1 MNITSLGFLCFV
13 GASLIVYALLPG
25 RYRWAALLAS
35 SALAVLSA
43 SRFGFAFI
51 ALSAA
56 SLFFAGRA
64 FERLEQSGQGKK
76 KRPVLLAALAF
87 NLGALLL
94 LKFVPEGLSLLDRAL
109 GTALG
114 AIRAP
119 IHDYLL
125 PIGLSYYTLQA
136 VSYLMDVYWGRIPA
150 EKSFP
155 KLLLYLSYF
164 PLLVQGPIHKY
175 DKLAKELFTPKALS
189 ARNLKLGAQLMLW
202 GYFKKLAIADNAAP
216 YVSAIFYEGGD
227 VTGPLVFVGLV
238 FYGIQ
243 LYCDFSGGIDIV
255 RGVSQCFGVTLG
267 ENFRQPFF
275 SKSLAEFWRRWHIS
289 LGDFMKD
296 YVFYPF
302 SLSKAAAKIKK
313 ALKGKVSRK
322 VSGRI
327 LAAIG
332 NLLVFTLVGLW
343 HGTGSKYL
351 GWGLYNGF
359 ILIFSSLMADVY
371 AAGLKKAK
379 INRDS
384 SIWQAFSLARTF
396 VIVTVGWVFDVADTA
411 WEAILLFFQMF
422 MPFSGKWSA
431 FVPPFRTIA
440 ALFFCVILLAVSLLH
455 EKKISVREALEQKP
469 FVLQIAVWTALI
481 QLIACFGR
489 FVSSGGFMYANF

>member
-1 MNITSLGFLCFV
+1 MNIISLGFLCFCA
-13 GASLIVYALLPG
+13 ASLAVYYALP
-25 RYRWAALLAS
+25 RRWRWAALLTS
-35 SALAVLSA
+35 SAVMVLSL

-56 SLFFAGRA
+56 SLYVAGQA
-64 FERLEQSGQGKK
+64 FEKLDAAKK
-76 KRPVLLAALAF
+76 SKRPALLLALAF
-87 NLGALLL
+87 NLGVLLL
-94 LKFVPEGLSLLDRAL
+94 LKFVPEGLVIVDGMF
-109 GTALG
+109 GTALS

-119 IHDYLL
+119 IHNYLL

-150 EKSFP
+150 EKSYAR
-155 KLLLYLSYF
+155 LLLYLSYF

-175 DKLAKELFTPKALS
+175 PVLSGELFAQRPFEAK
-189 ARNLKLGAQLMLW
+189 NLKYGVQLMLW

-216 YVSAIFYEGGD
+216 YVSQIFYEGGSF
-227 VTGPLVFVGLV
+227 TGLPVFVGLV

-255 RGVSQCFGVTLG
+255 RGLSQCFGVRLG

-302 SLSKAAAKIKK
+302 SLSKTAARIKK

-351 GWGLYNGF
+351 GWGLYNGL
-359 ILIFSSLMADVY
+359 ILIFSSLMVDAY
-371 AAGLKKAK
+371 AAGLRKCRIDRNSAA
-379 INRDS
+379 
-384 SIWQAFSLARTF
+384 WQAFSLARTF
-396 VIVTVGWVFDVADTA
+396 VIVTIGWVFDVADTA
-411 WEAILLFFQMF
+411 WEAILLFFRL
-422 MPFSGKWSA
+422 
-431 FVPPFRTIA
+431 FVPYAGGLAAALPPFRSMA
-440 ALFFCVILLAVSLLH
+440 ALGFCLILLFVSLAK
-455 EKKISVREALEQKP
+455 EKGVSIRETLGRKP
-469 FVLQIAVWTALI
+469 LILQIAVWTALI
-481 QLIACFGR
+481 QLTACFGR
-489 FVSSGGFMYANF
+489 FVAQGGFMYANF

>member
-1 MNITSLGFLCFV
+1 MKTKHI
-13 GASLIVYALLPG
+13 
-25 RYRWAALLAS
+25 AA
-35 SALAVLSA
+35 
-43 SRFGFAFI
+43 
-51 ALSAA
+51 
-56 SLFFAGRA
+56 
-64 FERLEQSGQGKK
+64 
-76 KRPVLLAALAF
+76 LLAALAF
-87 NLGALLL
+87 NLGVLLL
-94 LKFVPEGLSLLDRAL
+94 LKFVPEGLTILDRAL
-109 GTALG
+109 GTGLS

-175 DKLAKELFTPKALS
+175 DKLSGELFAPKALS
-189 ARNLKLGAQLMLW
+189 ARNLKFGAQLMLW
-202 GYFKKLAIADNAAP
+202 GYFKKLCIADNAAP
-216 YVSAIFYEGGD
+216 YVSTIFYEGKA

-255 RGVSQCFGVTLG
+255 RGLSQCFGVTLG
-267 ENFRQPFF
+267 KNFRQPFF

-302 SLSKAAAKIKK
+302 SLSRTAAKIKK

-322 VSGRI
+322 ASGRI

-351 GWGLYNGF
+351 GWGLYNGL
-359 ILIFSSLMADVY
+359 ILIFSSLMVDVY
-371 AAGLKKAK
+371 AVGLKKAK
-379 INRDS
+379 INKESRA
-384 SIWQAFSLARTF
+384 WQAFSLARTF
-396 VIVTVGWVFDVADTA
+396 FIVTVGWVFDVADTA
-411 WEAILLFFQMF
+411 WEAIALFFRMF
-422 MPFSGKWSA
+422 IPFAGEWSA

-440 ALFFCVILLAVSLLH
+440 ALFFCLILLAVSILH
-455 EKKISVREALEQKP
+455 EKKLSVRESLDKRP

-489 FVSSGGFMYANF
+489 FVASGGFMYANF